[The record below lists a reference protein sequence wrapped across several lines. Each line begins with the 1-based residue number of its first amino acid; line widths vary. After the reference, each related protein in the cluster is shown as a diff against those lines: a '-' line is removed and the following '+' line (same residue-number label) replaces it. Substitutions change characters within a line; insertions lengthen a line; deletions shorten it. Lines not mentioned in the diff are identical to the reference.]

1 MFALL
6 ADKRFS
12 LFAPFIA
19 LAGLALIAFVFWVL
33 IAGRITDALSDN
45 GLSWQG
51 LAREGF
57 PARISLYLDAPQWR
71 DGDFSWQNDAMSLT
85 VMPFNR
91 AHAIVDFSG
100 DHQLATKDGQF
111 NLAHQGNLMSLV
123 VDDDRLSR
131 ASFEAKKADVSARF
145 GGIEWRAQAAVL
157 ELHMRRNAARSDIAL
172 VTKQLRINTNEQSD
186 RLGAELGLARLD
198 ASVSVP
204 EGALNRGLSA
214 GDVVALERLTLERGA
229 LTLIAKGRVKLR
241 ANGTVD
247 GALDLDIV
255 NLNAFADALI
265 DVGLISRRDRQ
276 ILLLLGGLGAALG
289 GDTQDRLSL
298 PLRFQDRRIFLG
310 GLDLGAA
317 PKWR

>member
-71 DGDFSWQNDAMSLT
+71 DGDLSWQNDAMSLT

-91 AHAIVDFSG
+91 ANAIVDFSG

-186 RLGAELGLARLD
+186 RLGAALDLARLD
-198 ASVSVP
+198 ASVNVP
-204 EGALNRGLSA
+204 EAALNRGLSA

-255 NLNAFADALI
+255 NLNALADALI

-298 PLRFQDRRIFLG
+298 PLRFQDRRIYLG